1 MSATQTAS
9 PDDRDFRLTHRSGPY
24 RDPAERGDQSLME
37 HRPTYF
43 DDAIDR
49 WVNEGGALSRSG
61 ATYHTTASC

>member
-9 PDDRDFRLTHRSGPY
+9 PDDRDFRLDYRSEPY
-24 RDPAERGDQSLME
+24 RDPVDGGSQSLIE

-49 WVNEGGALSRSG
+49 WVNEGGALSLSG